1 MVSKTKKQSNSEVK
15 STAFEEQYK
24 NRIYSLWQDKIP
36 DLIAG
41 HELMVKRLMEIGDKR
56 FLEQVKYPV
65 FFTNRTRNSAHI
77 RLENSLVK
85 LSNRRMELTHRS

>member
-41 HELMVKRLMEIGDKR
+41 
-56 FLEQVKYPV
+56 
-65 FFTNRTRNSAHI
+65 S
-77 RLENSLVK
+77 
-85 LSNRRMELTHRS
+85 